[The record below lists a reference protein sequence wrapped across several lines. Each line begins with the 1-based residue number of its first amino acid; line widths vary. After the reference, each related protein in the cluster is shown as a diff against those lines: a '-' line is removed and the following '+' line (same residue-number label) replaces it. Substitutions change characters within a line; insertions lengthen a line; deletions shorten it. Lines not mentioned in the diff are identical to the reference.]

1 MNNWLRQHG
10 FAQSAAKAHLQR
22 SPLGFLLNVLVIAIA
37 LALPIAGLT
46 LLENVRPRSEQLAVA
61 PEISVFMGL
70 EVSREEV
77 KALAPLIKE
86 LLNTQGKK
94 ANIQFITREQAL
106 DDLRTRSG
114 ITDVLTTL
122 GKNPL
127 PDSYV
132 LQLEGFDNASDAAR
146 VDAIADSLRQLP
158 GVETVQVDSAWVKRL
173 ASLIAILRMALLF
186 IASTLAVVVVA
197 VVFNTTRLQVLTQ
210 LDEIEIAQLVGAT
223 DAFIYRPFYYT
234 GAALGLCAGGL
245 ALGAVALA
253 LRPFNTALAEFAR
266 LYASEFHLLPLG
278 LATSLLLLAVSA
290 ALGLLGAF
298 LCVRRHLARIRI
310 E

>member
-1 MNNWLRQHG
+1 MKNWLRQHA
-10 FAQSAAKAHLQR
+10 FALDAAKTHLQR

-70 EVSREEV
+70 DTSREEV
-77 KALAPLIKE
+77 KALAPLLAQ
-86 LLNTQGKK
+86 LLKTEQKK
-94 ANIQFITREQAL
+94 ASVQFIPREKAL

-114 ITDVLTTL
+114 ITDVLATL

-132 LQLEGFDNASDAAR
+132 LQLEGFDNAGDAGR
-146 VDAIADSLRQLP
+146 VDAIAESLRQLP

-173 ASLIAILRMALLF
+173 AALLSILRLGLLF
-186 IASTLAVVVVA
+186 IAVTLAVVVVA

-223 DAFIYRPFYYT
+223 NAFIHRPFYYT
-234 GAALGLCAGGL
+234 GAALGICSGGL

-266 LYASEFHLLPLG
+266 LYASEFQLLPLG
-278 LATSLLLLAVSA
+278 LLTSLLLLAISA

-298 LCVRRHLARIRI
+298 LCVQRHLARIRI
-310 E
+310 